1 MAPGVCPRREKGQR
15 GQGERMTVT
24 AAAEHSPHRTWDLLG
39 SKNTHKREPELG
51 HGEGGDSFRGRQL
64 SGLQV
69 RPPKVGQADTPRGL
83 PEGQRGNKK
92 ASRTRG

>member
-24 AAAEHSPHRTWDLLG
+24 AAAEHSPRRTWDLLG

-51 HGEGGDSFRGRQL
+51 HGEGGDSFRG
-64 SGLQV
+64 
-69 RPPKVGQADTPRGL
+69 
-83 PEGQRGNKK
+83 
-92 ASRTRG
+92 